1 MKDYYAVLGVSR
13 HADQE
18 EIKKAY
24 RRLARRYHPDVN
36 RGDSEAAER
45 FKEINEAYEVLGDPA
60 KRRRYD
66 LYGEGAGIPSVFE
79 RGFEGFGDPFGGL
92 FDLFFGRGRTRTAHA
107 PRRGSDLVAVVELTL
122 EEAYRGVTR
131 SVEVPRHMTCDSCGG
146 NGVESGYALDLCPE
160 CGGEG
165 RITHTRRSAFG
176 TFTSSTTCRRCGGLG
191 EINTHPCPRCGGSGT
206 VEAVDPVEVEIPPGI
221 DDGDRI
227 RVPGKGEAGYMG
239 GPPGDLYVEV
249 RLAEHEFLER
259 EGNDLRAVVEL
270 GMAEAALG
278 TVVEVPTLDG
288 TERLTIPAG
297 SQPGQIFRLPGKG
310 MPRLRSRGR
319 GDLYL
324 VLDVKVPRDLTPEQR
339 RLLEEFQRLESERSG
354 GKGWRE
360 RLRKAMGPR
369 H

>member
-18 EIKKAY
+18 EIKRAY

-36 RGDSEAAER
+36 RGDREAAER

-66 LYGEGAGIPSVFE
+66 LYGESGGIPSVFE
-79 RGFEGFGDPFGGL
+79 GGFEGFGDPFSDL
-92 FDLFFGRGRTRTAHA
+92 FNLFFGRGRTRAAHA
-107 PRRGSDLVAVVELTL
+107 PRRGSDLVTVVEISL
-122 EEAYRGVTR
+122 EEAYRGVKR
-131 SVEVPRHMTCDSCGG
+131 VVEVPRRQTCDSCGG
-146 NGVESGYALDLCPE
+146 TGVESGYAMDLCPE

-176 TFTSSTTCRRCGGLG
+176 TFTSSTTCRRCGGMG
-191 EINTHPCPRCGGSGT
+191 EINTHPCTRCGGGGA
-206 VEAVDPVEVEIPPGI
+206 VESLDPVEVEIPAGI

-227 RVPGKGEAGYMG
+227 RVPGRGEAGYMG

-249 RLAEHEFLER
+249 RVSEHEFLER
-259 EGNDLRAVVEL
+259 DGHDLRAVVEL
-270 GMAEAALG
+270 SMAEAALG
-278 TVVEVPTLDG
+278 TVVEVPTLEG

-297 SQPGQIFRLPGKG
+297 SQPGQVFRLPGKG
-310 MPRLRSRGR
+310 MPRLHSRGK

-324 VLDVKVPRDLTPEQR
+324 VLDVQVPRDLTAEQR
-339 RLLEEFQRLESERSG
+339 RLLEEFQRLEAEKRRG
-354 GKGWRE
+354 QGWRE
-360 RLRKAMGPR
+360 RLRKAMRPQ